1 MNFSQY
7 WWKYICV
14 ILLGYVVWFGLRT
27 PLKPG
32 IFDIRP
38 EKALAGQSVE
48 LNITGY
54 NTNYTNNEKVY
65 IKSSSDQLIEAK
77 DVKADDATHL
87 MAKFDIPEFIPGK
100 QKLDQFSVITSSAI
114 DGSSVLPSKLI
125 IKQDSIN
132 EEQASLLWSSTK
144 PELFGIKKYT
154 FPFRNILYETIRN
167 TFFHVSLWF
176 AMFALLGMS
185 VYRSIR
191 YLLNSNLDE
200 DQMAYSQVRTAFLFG
215 VLGLITGSVW
225 ARYTW
230 GSWWTN
236 DIKLNMAA
244 LSMLIYTA
252 YLILRAGIEDPD
264 KKARISSS
272 YNVFALV
279 AVIPLI
285 FVLPRLMDSLHPG
298 NGGNP
303 AFGSDDMDNSLRMVF
318 YPSVIG
324 FILLGIWLSQL
335 LYRTDKLVER
345 AENAEN

>member
-7 WWKYICV
+7 WWKYLCV
-14 ILLGYVVWFGLRT
+14 LLLGYVIWFGLRT

-32 IFDIRP
+32 IFEINPNRTKSG
-38 EKALAGQSVE
+38 EKLE
-48 LNITGY
+48 LQVTGY
-54 NTNYTNNEKVY
+54 NTHYDNHVKVY
-65 IKSSSDQLIEAK
+65 IKSSTDFILQAK
-77 DVKADDATHL
+77 EVNATDATHL
-87 MAKFDIPEFIPGK
+87 VASFEIPEFVPGR
-100 QKLDQFSVITSSAI
+100 QKLDQFSIITSSAI

-125 IKQDSIN
+125 IEQDSVH
-132 EEQASLLWSSTK
+132 EEMAAVLWSATK

-191 YLLNSNLDE
+191 YLIYSNLE
-200 DQMAYSQVRTAFLFG
+200 DDQIAYSQVRTAFLFG
-215 VLGLITGSVW
+215 VLGLITGSLW
-225 ARYTW
+225 ARFTW

-335 LYRTDKLVER
+335 LYRADKLIER
-345 AENAEN
+345 AENAEI